1 MQGLLKERRHT
12 GHSRQTH
19 MQISKALPEFLH
31 STLEALT
38 SLRFRTFFHN
48 PAQISSAS
56 VFCVRQKTAS
66 HHLPFLI
73 LETWHKEQARWWY
86 MHQDEGWFPYLCCSA
101 FLIDASDQ
109 YQSPTPHQVLGS
121 PSPPSFSPLNRCNKA
136 GESLQLAILYHRSK
150 IKAEEY
156 TATIKL
162 TAFSILQC
170 FQ

>member
-1 MQGLLKERRHT
+1 
-12 GHSRQTH
+12 
-19 MQISKALPEFLH
+19 
-31 STLEALT
+31 
-38 SLRFRTFFHN
+38 
-48 PAQISSAS
+48 
-56 VFCVRQKTAS
+56 
-66 HHLPFLI
+66 
-73 LETWHKEQARWWY
+73 
-86 MHQDEGWFPYLCCSA
+86 MHQDKGWFPHLSSSA

-109 YQSPTPHQVLGS
+109 YQNLTPHQVLGS

-136 GESLQLAILYHRSK
+136 GESLQLVILYHRSK